1 LPQPRKNTHNATP
14 IILVIRMYPRY
25 STLHMRQAA

>member
-1 LPQPRKNTHNATP
+1 LPQPRKNTHDATP
-14 IILVIRMYPRY
+14 IILVIRMYLRY